1 MRRLSF
7 RHHPCKGQL
16 NLWALNQTAIWITF
30 DLDHFIKRKVL
41 FVKMSVGVVRATCS
55 SVDDDDGDDDGLVS
69 SFSDCSE
76 MSSLSSTTT
85 EEFGTSNGGTVG
97 SVTTDSGT
105 TPEMKPMKPFSTG
118 FDQICTVNL
127 LFVRLLV
134 LIPMISTESDS

>member
-1 MRRLSF
+1 M
-7 RHHPCKGQL
+7 
-16 NLWALNQTAIWITF
+16 T
-30 DLDHFIKRKVL
+30 
-41 FVKMSVGVVRATCS
+41 MSVGVVRATCPG
-55 SVDDDDGDDDGLVS
+55 VDDDDGDDDGLVS

-127 LFVRLLV
+127 LFVRLRF
-134 LIPMISTESDS
+134 LIPMISAEPDS